1 MEEKDRKEYFSMI
14 AWSEKGYVVE
24 YTPFFK
30 VAMEKYK
37 SAVERFNKDYKWHA
51 GIVRISYE
59 EEVIKNKIEH
69 VNVERQDVISSGTY
83 IYFFNQSEK
92 DADAA
97 IEKIFKKDGENDGC
111 KQ

>member
-24 YTPFFK
+24 HTPFFK

-37 SAVERFNKDYKWHA
+37 TAVERFNKDYKWHA
-51 GIVRISYE
+51 GITRISYE
-59 EEVIKNKIEH
+59 EEIIDNKIEH
-69 VNVERQDVISSGTY
+69 VNIEGQDVISTGTY
-83 IYFFNQSEK
+83 IYFFRQSEK

-97 IEKIFKKDGENDGC
+97 VEKMFNRGDEND
-111 KQ
+111 K

>member
-14 AWSEKGYVVE
+14 AWAEKGYVVE

-37 SAVERFNKDYKWHA
+37 TAVERFNKDYKWHA

-59 EEVIKNKIEH
+59 EEIIDDKIEH
-69 VNVERQDVISSGTY
+69 VNVERQDVISTGTY
-83 IYFFNQSEK
+83 IYFFKQSEK

-97 IEKIFKKDGENDGC
+97 IDKIFAKECKND
-111 KQ
+111 